1 MSRRRFLR
9 MKQKKVFTPFSIPVF
24 AFLAVILLGTLA
36 LWLLPGA
43 QAQRVGFLDSLFT
56 ATSAVCVTGLTT
68 IEPGIAFTRT
78 GHTVILVLM
87 QLGGL
92 GIITY
97 STLLIYLFSRQISL
111 TDKVAVSQTLFYDST
126 FHPGRFVQRVVAV
139 IILIELG
146 GMVCFLLVRPTEM
159 DLFEAAFLSVSSFCN
174 AGFTCWPDGLARW
187 KDSWLVCSV
196 IMLMIEL
203 GGIGFFV
210 IDEVVR
216 LVRKRMIWRDTSP
229 YRRNIGKPRQK
240 PRLTFQSRIVLVTSV
255 GLAVFGTLFFLLTG
269 YFDPE
274 WQHLSS
280 WDLLRVSMFQS
291 VTCRTAGFS
300 IVDAKAFSDIALLG
314 MVFLMLIGGS
324 PGSSAGGVKTT
335 TFRVLV
341 GYMKSQLL
349 GRRQTKVAGKAVTES
364 TLNKAMQ
371 LFFFTVITIV
381 VATLTLTM
389 TEIGFMRHDA
399 GGLTFLDVL
408 YEVVSAYGTVGLTV
422 GVSAKLT
429 MTGKAILCCVMF
441 IGRLG
446 PIWLLATIQRFS
458 TTLHYKVPDVDLSI
472 G

>member
-1 MSRRRFLR
+1 

-24 AFLAVILLGTLA
+24 AFLTVILLGTLA

-43 QAQRVGFLDSLFT
+43 QAQSVGFLDSLFT
-56 ATSAVCVTGLTT
+56 ATSAVCVTGLST
-68 IEPGIAFTRT
+68 IDPGAAFTRT
-78 GHTVILVLM
+78 GHAIILVLM

-97 STLLIYLFSRQISL
+97 STMIIYLLGRQISL

-126 FHPGRFVQRVVAV
+126 FHPGRFAKRVVAV
-139 IILIELG
+139 VLLLELG
-146 GMVCFLLVRPTEM
+146 GMICFLLVKPGDM

-174 AGFTCWPDGLARW
+174 AGFTCWPDGIAKW

-216 LVRKRMIWRDTSP
+216 MVRKRIRWKDACP
-229 YRRNIGKPRQK
+229 YRRHTGKPRQR
-240 PRLTFQSRIVLVTSV
+240 PRLTFQSRIVITTSV
-255 GLAVFGTLFFLLTG
+255 GLAIFGTCFFLLTG

-274 WQHLSS
+274 WQHLGFGE
-280 WDLLRVSMFQS
+280 LLRVSMFQS
-291 VTCRTAGFS
+291 VTCRTAGFA
-300 IVDAKAFSDIALLG
+300 IIDVKAFSDIALLG
-314 MVFLMLIGGS
+314 MIFLMLIGGS

-341 GYMKSQLL
+341 GYMKSQLT
-349 GRRQTKVAGKAVTES
+349 GRRQTMVGGKAVTEG

-381 VATLTLTM
+381 LATLVLTM
-389 TEIGFMRHDA
+389 TEIGFVRHDSTR
-399 GGLTFLDVL
+399 LTFLDIF

-429 MTGKAILCCVMF
+429 MAGKAVLCCVMF

-446 PIWLLATIQRFS
+446 PIWLLTTIQRFS
-458 TTLHYKVPDVDLSI
+458 PILHYKVPDVDLSI